1 MVSYDLVYVSQ
12 FSKSK
17 EKYGYRDNNS
27 CSLCN
32 LSETTGFDCWSK
44 PDPGLC
50 YAYFTRYYYDPASH
64 RCKSFIYGGCA
75 GNGNRYK
82 TRSHCFAVCAGT

>member
-1 MVSYDLVYVSQ
+1 MYRKLMLLLLVT
-12 FSKSK
+12 
-17 EKYGYRDNNS
+17 
-27 CSLCN
+27 SLC
-32 LSETTGFDCWSK
+32 SFSVIAGFDCWSK
-44 PDPGLC
+44 PDPGPC

-82 TRSHCFAVCAGT
+82 TRSHCFAVCAATRGKSALVVPNLGM

>member
-12 FSKSK
+12 FSKSE

-32 LSETTGFDCWSK
+32 LSETTGLDKDCQS
-44 PDPGLC
+44 PPVTGPC
-50 YAYFTRYYYDPASH
+50 ETIIPRYYYDPKSH
-64 RCKSFIYGGCA
+64 QCKEFIYGGC
-75 GNGNRYK
+75 GRNEKQY
-82 TRSHCFAVCAGT
+82 